1 VKQGTR
7 GEARLHVNASPE
19 ELYEMVAD
27 VTRMGEWS
35 PETVRCRWLG
45 EATRPAVGVRFKGWN
60 RRGIARW
67 TTTPVVVSA
76 EPGREF
82 AFETADTRWTYRF
95 EPASD
100 GGTELTESF
109 EMTKNEPLHV
119 VLVGRY
125 LLRIK
130 DRQADLETAMTQTL
144 GRIKAA
150 AKGQA

>member
-1 VKQGTR
+1 MKKGTR
-7 GEARLHVNASPE
+7 GEVTLHVNGPPE
-19 ELYEMVAD
+19 KLYELVTD
-27 VTRMGEWS
+27 VTRMGQWS

-45 EATRPAVGVRFKGWN
+45 EATGPAVGARLKGRN

-109 EMTKNEPLHV
+109 EMTE
-119 VLVGRY
+119 
-125 LLRIK
+125 
-130 DRQADLETAMTQTL
+130 
-144 GRIKAA
+144 
-150 AKGQA
+150 